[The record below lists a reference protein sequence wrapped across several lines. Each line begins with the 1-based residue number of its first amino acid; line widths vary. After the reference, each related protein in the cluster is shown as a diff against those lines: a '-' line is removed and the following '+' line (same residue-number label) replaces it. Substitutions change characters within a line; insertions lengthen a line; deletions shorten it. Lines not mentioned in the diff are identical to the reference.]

1 MIIKTTRFGEIEID
15 ENKIIFFPRGIL
27 GFPDQ
32 RRFVLL
38 PHREDSPFCWLQA
51 VDDPDL
57 TFVVV
62 NPFVI
67 NPDYKPEF
75 KDEVLSGLEIEEGD
89 VIDLL
94 SIVTVPRENPQAMTA
109 NLLGPIVINV
119 SKRLAKQVVLDPHKY
134 PLKYPL
140 LSGKRD
146 RDEGSEA
153 VG

>member
-27 GFPDQ
+27 GFPEQ

-140 LSGKRD
+140 LSRKRD